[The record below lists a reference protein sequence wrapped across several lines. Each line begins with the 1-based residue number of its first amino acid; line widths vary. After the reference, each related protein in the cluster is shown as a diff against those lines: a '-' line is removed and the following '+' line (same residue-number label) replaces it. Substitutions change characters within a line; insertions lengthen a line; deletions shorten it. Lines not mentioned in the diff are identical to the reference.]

1 MWYSTTKK
9 DQEDLKNVGL
19 GISDCVTDIW
29 DPKQLKVKIMTT
41 V

>member
-19 GISDCVTDIW
+19 GISDWVPNIW
-29 DPKQLKVKIMTT
+29 DPKHPKVKIMTT